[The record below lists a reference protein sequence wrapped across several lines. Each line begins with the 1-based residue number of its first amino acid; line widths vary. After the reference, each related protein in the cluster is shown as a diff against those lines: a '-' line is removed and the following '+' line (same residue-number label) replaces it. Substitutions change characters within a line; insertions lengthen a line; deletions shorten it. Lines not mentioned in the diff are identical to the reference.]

1 MPAKFVFAN
10 YIVRIY
16 RFKKDDPR
24 GLVGVVEEAGEKGKQ
39 VFTNLEE
46 LWEILNSSTP
56 PPLLFSLPALRP
68 PVPGQGRKGKGDG
81 KEAS

>member
-10 YIVRIY
+10 FIVRIY

-24 GLVGVVEEAGEKGKQ
+24 GLVGLVEEPGGKGKK

-46 LWEILNSSTP
+46 LWEILNSSVVP
-56 PPLLFSLPALRP
+56 SPSSRPAPSRS
-68 PVPGQGRKGKGDG
+68 RSRRRC
-81 KEAS
+81 ER

>member
-24 GLVGVVEEAGEKGKQ
+24 ELVGVVEEAGGKGKK

-46 LWEILNSSTP
+46 LWEILNSST
-56 PPLLFSLPALRP
+56 SPAPSSIPAPSRSRAR
-68 PVPGQGRKGKGDG
+68 GRR
-81 KEAS
+81 ER

>member
-1 MPAKFVFAN
+1 LPAKFVFAN

-24 GLVGVVEEAGEKGKQ
+24 ELVGVVEEAGGKGKK

-46 LWEILNSSTP
+46 LWEILNSST
-56 PPLLFSLPALRP
+56 SPAPSSIPAPSRSRAR
-68 PVPGQGRKGKGDG
+68 GRR
-81 KEAS
+81 ER